1 VSAEFAQ
8 DTFENW
14 KLRLKDLKGQWSPVQ
29 DTVHIADD
37 PMIQENGYL
46 METVSHDGVPFT
58 MVSTPVMFVAG
69 LVA

>member
-1 VSAEFAQ
+1 MTGVME
-8 DTFENW
+8 
-14 KLRLKDLKGQWSPVQ
+14 R
-29 DTVHIADD
+29 
-37 PMIQENGYL
+37 ENGYL